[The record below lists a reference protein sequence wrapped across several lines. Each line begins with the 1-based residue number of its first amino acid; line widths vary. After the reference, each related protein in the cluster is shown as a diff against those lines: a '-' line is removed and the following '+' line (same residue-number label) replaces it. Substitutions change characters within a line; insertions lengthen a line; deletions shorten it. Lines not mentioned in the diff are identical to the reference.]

1 MKQLKVGPVQTMVG
15 SALGTVAAAAF
26 SLWAGRLRIY
36 PPYVAGLDVLIT
48 GTVVIATNYLASV
61 IRRVDLRTALGWA
74 AVAFVVW
81 WTIQAPASATH
92 VAHNVGV
99 FMSTASDGIGNFFS
113 SV

>member
-61 IRRVDLRTALGWA
+61 ILDRPGEFGGPCLPNTLMLPG
-74 AVAFVVW
+74 
-81 WTIQAPASATH
+81 
-92 VAHNVGV
+92 
-99 FMSTASDGIGNFFS
+99 
-113 SV
+113 